1 MSETLVIF
9 TRTYDFV
16 TWILPMTEKF
26 PKSQR
31 FTVTQRLQNSVLNFQ
46 EALIE
51 VNALRGARRTEKLHF
66 ADAELRKTRLYLR
79 LCVKWQWLTPGQY
92 KHASEMVAEI
102 GRLLGGW
109 MKYVVPEP
117 SRIFLMDGS

>member
-1 MSETLVIF
+1 MPETLVIF

-31 FTVTQRLQNSVLNFQ
+31 FVVTQRLQNAVLNFQ
-46 EALIE
+46 ESLIE
-51 VNALRGARRTEKLHF
+51 ANALRGARRAEKLRF
-66 ADAELRKTRLYLR
+66 ADTELRKARLYLR
-79 LCVKWQWLTPGQY
+79 LCQKWKWLTSGQY
-92 KHASEMVAEI
+92 KYASVMVVEI

-117 SRIFLMDGS
+117 H

>member
-1 MSETLVIF
+1 MSEALVIF

-16 TWILPMTEKF
+16 TWLLPMSEKF

-31 FTVTQRLQNSVLNFQ
+31 FIVTQRLQNAILNFQ
-46 EALIE
+46 ELLIE
-51 VNALRGARRTEKLHF
+51 ANALRGARRMEKFRL
-66 ADAELRKTRLYLR
+66 ADAELRKARLYLR
-79 LCVKWQWLTPGQY
+79 LCEKWQWLTPGQY
-92 KHASEMVAEI
+92 KHASVMVAEI

-117 SRIFLMDGS
+117 S

>member
-16 TWILPMTEKF
+16 TWILPMAEKF

-31 FTVTQRLQNSVLNFQ
+31 FVVTQRLQNSVLNFQ
-46 EALIE
+46 ESLIE
-51 VNALRGARRTEKLHF
+51 ANALRGAKRTERLRL

-79 LCVKWQWLTPGQY
+79 LCEKWKWLTPGQY
-92 KHASEMVAEI
+92 KHASVMVVEI

-117 SRIFLMDGS
+117 S